1 MIFKQDLYNRVHEK
15 ALKKV
20 NLILQ
25 LLGSH
30 ARGLECIAFIWKRTS
45 FPSLSVFSSYK
56 KTSLQLHQQAG
67 RHDGTDQSRQA
78 LALLQEPTGRP
89 CLQLRFLATAH
100 SLDEPVIL
108 LFNVGAAKVCGPG
121 VADGELMELQHVHDS
136 HLSHGAAKQLR
147 TLVHAGRCG
156 GGGVSQY
163 VAC

>member
-1 MIFKQDLYNRVHEK
+1 MNALPSFGNARVSPHYLSS
-15 ALKKV
+15 ALIK
-20 NLILQ
+20 
-25 LLGSH
+25 
-30 ARGLECIAFIWKRTS
+30 T
-45 FPSLSVFSSYK
+45 
-56 KTSLQLHQQAG
+56 TSLQLHQQAG

-108 LFNVGAAKVCGPG
+108 LFNVGAAKICGPG

-156 GGGVSQY
+156 GGGAVSMSPVSLCHQETAAAY
-163 VAC
+163 VPTSRPPLEPPFMVSLEGEV